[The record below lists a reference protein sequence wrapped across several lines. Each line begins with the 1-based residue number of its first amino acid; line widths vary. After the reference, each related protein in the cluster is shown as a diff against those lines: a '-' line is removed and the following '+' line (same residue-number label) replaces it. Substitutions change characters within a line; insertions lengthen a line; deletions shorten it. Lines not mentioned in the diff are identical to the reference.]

1 MKAVRSLCAEVWRVF
16 ADAPVVSRA
25 AGAGDNAGPEK
36 AYWATGPL
44 RIDKSS
50 ALLPVAFRPP
60 TGNGQRLVSA
70 LHTIVLGAEQTGNVR
85 ESLSLRMWS
94 SYVDLTF
101 RSKQLFVWH

>member
-50 ALLPVAFRPP
+50 ALLTA
-60 TGNGQRLVSA
+60 NGWYPYR
-70 LHTIVLGAEQTGNVR
+70 TVR
-85 ESLSLRMWS
+85 EPLSTQHVEL
-94 SYVDLTF
+94 LC
-101 RSKQLFVWH
+101 RSHFPQ

>member
-50 ALLPVAFRPP
+50 ALLTANGWYPYR
-60 TGNGQRLVSA
+60 TG
-70 LHTIVLGAEQTGNVR
+70 VR
-85 ESLSLRMWS
+85 EPLSTLSMWS